1 MQLLNGIH
9 LLLNEA
15 TSMNQNTS
23 VELCYLFL
31 NYSLMHF
38 DLSYVSNEEMNF
50 HRPITLCHKLIIKTM
65 DPKPP
70 SRRQTIDCIYMYIDS
85 QLFTSVTSN
94 KLIPL

>member
-50 HRPITLCHKLIIKTM
+50 HRPITLCHKLIISTM
-65 DPKPP
+65 DPTPLQPIVK
-70 SRRQTIDCIYMYIDS
+70 QLIVYIYTYILYMYIIH
-85 QLFTSVTSN
+85 VYR
-94 KLIPL
+94 